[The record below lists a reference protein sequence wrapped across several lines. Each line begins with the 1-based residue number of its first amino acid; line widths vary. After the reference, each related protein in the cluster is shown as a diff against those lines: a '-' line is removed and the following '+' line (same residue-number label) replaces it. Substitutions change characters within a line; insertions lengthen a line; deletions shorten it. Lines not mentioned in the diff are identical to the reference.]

1 MTDKSEFCKVGLSY
15 NELVRNLQERF
26 NLSDRS
32 ARQTIAIVT
41 NWLED
46 DVQPVLIK
54 MECRQAFLQ
63 GVDK

>member
-1 MTDKSEFCKVGLSY
+1 MSDKSEFCKAGLSY

-26 NLSDRS
+26 NLSEWS

-46 DVQPVLIK
+46 D
-54 MECRQAFLQ
+54 E